1 MIFLFE
7 AISSGVLTYVH
18 ASDLYHAIQIFQS
31 NYELIDDEKY
41 HIYVRID

>member
-7 AISSGVLTYVH
+7 AIDSGVFTYVN
-18 ASDLYHAIQIFQS
+18 AVDLYNAIQIFQEHYDFVDS
-31 NYELIDDEKY
+31 EKY